1 MTKRIPA
8 NRFGLAVLTLALFA
22 STAFAGAANGAV
34 AAQGPQQVVV
44 SNTGA
49 NPVPTAVQGTVSVQG
64 IVSLNPN
71 AQAMP
76 VTVQT
81 PQYYQT
87 MQTVDCSAKSHATF
101 TFNVPSGKTF
111 LIRDINVFMGSFDP
125 SDTFGI
131 FLYTDSSSGIFAG
144 PLQPIGAQLG
154 YGVNWGVSQPVQ
166 LSATKTVTGTVSRP
180 TAVTACVA
188 YITLSGELL

>member
-1 MTKRIPA
+1 MTRIISA
-8 NRFGLAVLTLALFA
+8 NRLGLTALALALFT
-22 STAFAGAANGAV
+22 STAFAGAASGTAT
-34 AAQGPQQVVV
+34 AQGPQQVVV
-44 SNTGA
+44 TNTGA
-49 NPVPTAVQGTVSVQG
+49 NPVPTAVQGTVNVQG
-64 IVSLNPN
+64 TVSLNP

-76 VTVQT
+76 VTVQA

-87 MQTVDCSAKSHATF
+87 TLSVDCSAKSHATF

-125 SDTFGI
+125 ADTFGI

-144 PLQPIGAQLG
+144 PLQPIGAQFG
-154 YGVNWGVSQPVQ
+154 YGINWGVSQPVQ
-166 LSATKTVTGTVSRP
+166 LSATKTVSGTVSRP
-180 TAVTACVA
+180 TAVTACGA

>member
-1 MTKRIPA
+1 MTKMILA
-8 NRFGLAVLTLALFA
+8 NRLGLAALALGLFT
-22 STAFAGAANGAV
+22 SSAFAGAANGAV

-44 SNTGA
+44 TNTGA
-49 NPVPTAVQGTVSVQG
+49 SPVPTAVQGTVNVQG
-64 IVSLNPN
+64 TVSLNPN

-76 VTVQT
+76 VIVQA
-81 PQYYQT
+81 PQYYQLT
-87 MQTVDCSAKSHATF
+87 QSVDCSAKSHATF

-125 SDTFGI
+125 ADTFGI
-131 FLYTDSSSGIFAG
+131 FLYTDSSTGIFAG
-144 PLQPIGAQLG
+144 PLQPIGAQFG

-166 LSATKTVTGTVSRP
+166 LSATKTVAGTVSRP
-180 TAVTACVA
+180 TAVTACGA